1 MERYRANWP
10 LLDGRTG
17 TQYAVGDVVPG
28 DFPGLVTLEAN
39 GGVTVE
45 LVTDP
50 APSPPAPTAAST
62 VEEIPE
68 PPAPTTGTQSS

>member
-17 TQYAVGDVVPG
+17 TPYAVGDVVPG
-28 DFPGLVTLEAN
+28 DFPGLVTLKAN

-45 LVTDP
+45 LVADP
-50 APSPPAPTAAST
+50 APIASAPTTAST

-68 PPAPTTGTQSS
+68 PPVTTTGTQSE